1 MKEHNNIKSRSIK
14 ILLFILFLL
23 YIAVLLRIT
32 VFRSSFSF
40 DNILQKG
47 HISFSLFQGYVEIIR
62 ERDWFTFTY
71 LFWGNIIWFIP
82 FGMYLQYTGKVKNIL
97 MITFYGFLF
106 SLMIETMQYVFGTGY
121 SELDDLILNTLG
133 VWLGAICIK
142 IFRGI
147 KSKLSLRR
155 VD

>member
-1 MKEHNNIKSRSIK
+1 MKEHNNIKSRSVK
-14 ILLFILFLL
+14 ILLFILFLI

-32 VFRSSFSF
+32 VFRSSLSL
-40 DNILQKG
+40 DNLLQNG
-47 HISFSLFQGYVEIIR
+47 NISFSLFQGYVEIIR

-82 FGMYLQYTGKVKNIL
+82 FGMYLEYIGKVKNIL
-97 MITFYGFLF
+97 LVTLCGFLF
-106 SLMIETMQYVFGTGY
+106 SLMIESLQYVFDTGY

-133 VWLGAICIK
+133 VFIGAVCISICRRIK
-142 IFRGI
+142 TKI
-147 KSKLSLRR
+147 SLRS